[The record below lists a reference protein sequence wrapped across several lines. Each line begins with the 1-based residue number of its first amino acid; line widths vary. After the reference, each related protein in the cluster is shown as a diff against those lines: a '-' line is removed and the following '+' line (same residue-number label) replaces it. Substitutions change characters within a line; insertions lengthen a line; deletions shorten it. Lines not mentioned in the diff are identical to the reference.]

1 MQVGQAIVCPMD
13 SASSKALQLS
23 PNSESHALH
32 PKCRSM
38 PSKRAWSRD
47 GTLPSVGSSHALKHT
62 VHETFSQPSRR
73 QKM

>member
-23 PNSESHALH
+23 PNSESQALH

-47 GTLPSVGSSHALKHT
+47 GTLPSAGSSHTLKHT

-73 QKM
+73 QKT